1 MTAYRHQLY
10 SVLKRLLLLLVPYTL
25 CRVLFYILY
34 YSQFKECTFTDVCVA
49 HLTGLRFDVLVICWV
64 NLIYILV
71 SLIPHKRYFNAGFQN
86 VLKII
91 YTGCNSIAIL
101 CNCIDL
107 AYYGFTH
114 KRFGYDT
121 LIQLTQGQI
130 DLSAQLDNY
139 ILDYVGL
146 VLLFVVLVFILQF
159 GWNISKTSAV
169 FKTSN
174 SVKAVGI
181 NIGTACLA
189 LVMVFLGLRGGWQ
202 YIPLQMVDAGKY
214 VSPKLMPLVLNTPF
228 TIIRS
233 AESQHLEDLHFMPQ
247 SKAFNMVK
255 PVHHFKSQKRTDKNV
270 VILILEGFSKEFTGL
285 SGRKSLTPFLDSLMT
300 QSLVFTN
307 AWSNGKQSIEGI
319 PAILSG
325 MPSLMPTSFINSV
338 YCTHPVNSLAQLLK
352 HNGYTSAF
360 FHGGKN
366 GTMNFDAYAAAAGFD
381 KYYGMREYNN
391 DADFD
396 GSWGIWDEPY
406 LRYCVNEI
414 SKFKVPFLSSIFT
427 LSSHHPFKLPAAYK
441 NKFPK
446 NGLDI
451 GPCIGYTDYAL
462 RQFFYSAQQK
472 PWYKNTLF
480 VIVPDHTANSND
492 PFYANALG
500 QHAIPL
506 IFFTPDNSFKGQCST
521 LMQHIDIMPSI
532 LDTLGFNRPFF
543 AFGKSVF
550 KPVKNRMAWFYSN
563 GTYGLINDSLYAV
576 FSNHT
581 ALQAYKYTCDS
592 SLLHPLRLD
601 ALPLQHVTHTYQSF
615 LQVYHT
621 ALNTNST
628 FIK

>member
-1 MTAYRHQLY
+1 LTAYRHQLY
-10 SVLKRLLLLLVPYTL
+10 SVLKRLLLLLVPYTI
-25 CRVLFYILY
+25 CRVVFFILY
-34 YSQFKECTFTDVCVA
+34 KLQFQECAFADVCVA
-49 HLTGLRFDVLVICWV
+49 HITGLRFDLLVICWV
-64 NLIYILV
+64 NIIYILI
-71 SLIPHKRYFNAGFQN
+71 SLVPHKRYFNTGFQN
-86 VLKII
+86 VLKTI
-91 YTGCNSIAIL
+91 YICCNGIAIL

-146 VLLFVVLVFILQF
+146 ILMFVVLVFILLL
-159 GWNISKTSAV
+159 GWNITKTNAV
-169 FKTSN
+169 IKSSN
-174 SVKAVGI
+174 SVKAVSVD
-181 NIGTACLA
+181 IGTAYLA
-189 LVMVFLGLRGGWQ
+189 LILLFLGLRGGWQ
-202 YIPLQMVDAGKY
+202 YIPLQMVDAGKS
-214 VSPKLMPLVLNTPF
+214 VSPQLMPLVLNTPF

-233 AESQHLEDLHFMPQ
+233 AETQHLEDLHFMPQ
-247 SKAFNMVK
+247 SQAFEIVK
-255 PVHHFKSQKRTDKNV
+255 PVHHYKSQKHTDKNV
-270 VILILEGFSKEFTGL
+270 VIIILEGFSKEFTGL
-285 SGRKSLTPFLDSLMT
+285 SGHRSLTPFLDSLMG

-325 MPSLMPTSFINSV
+325 MPSLMATSFINSI

-352 HNGYTSAF
+352 QKGYTSAF
-360 FHGGKN
+360 FHGGQN
-366 GTMNFDAYAAAAGFD
+366 GTMNFDAYAAATGFD

-414 SKFKVPFLSSIFT
+414 NKLKSPFLSSIFT
-427 LSSHHPFKLPAAYK
+427 LSSHHPFKLPQAYI

-462 RQFFYSAQQK
+462 RQFFYFAQQQL
-472 PWYKNTLF
+472 WYKNTLF

-500 QHAIPL
+500 QHAIPVL
-506 IFFTPDNSFKGQCST
+506 FYSPEHTFKGQCST

-532 LDTLGFNRPFF
+532 LDTIGFDLPFF
-543 AFGKSVF
+543 AFGNSVF
-550 KPVKNRMAWFYSN
+550 KPIKNRMAWFYSN
-563 GTYGLINDSLYAV
+563 GTYGLINDSLYAI
-576 FSNHT
+576 FSNHKM
-581 ALQAYKYTCDS
+581 LQAYKYIRDS
-592 SLLHPLRLD
+592 SLSHPLNLN
-601 ALPLQHVTHTYQSF
+601 ALPLQHVIRHYHSF
-615 LQVYHT
+615 LQVYHS